1 MALGTQLYY
10 SSNNNPATETWTLET
25 AKIKIT
31 IKDAAIGKPR
41 TMEAIIVNTVDPLT
55 GQHSKELIYTSF
67 RRVKVVE
74 YNTNNT
80 IFIGRVEISQ
90 PMQDPSFGQI
100 LVISARDYLQTLLD
114 RKINSNYGS
123 SGAPMT
129 RSTMISQILTEYNT
143 PNATIT
149 TGGISSSPATGTS
162 DLIFRQY
169 AGSNKTVARA
179 IEELAQ
185 EEPWS
190 SSGWPSP
197 NGVMLYNGS
206 TYSDKST
213 ISSVFQ
219 SFLGATNHY
228 YYFGQTAPFVGVNFT
243 NIASSGNYGTLTWE
257 YSSGGA
263 FVPFSNLLQTANLN
277 TTGVAMVRW
286 EVPLSW
292 ATGTVNSLSNYWVRC
307 KASSVGAVASLK
319 ADCAIGVGFNYYID
333 ENGVFQYFRKGSR
346 PAGGPVANGLTISLS
361 PSSAAPLTQRQMLA
375 NYEFT
380 SQPKEIITRVYV
392 KGTAADTG
400 NVVSASA
407 CNEALEKEYNTVKEK
422 WDFISG
428 SGMNTTELTAY
439 AQARA
444 KSLLYATSSTVNRG
458 IVSVVKYPYYTV
470 LNSQLIGPAS
480 GVATAATGSNTLDT
494 ITFCKFTASASGNMD
509 IFRIKMASADT
520 IRTAIYA
527 DHALTPGS
535 PGIVLKTSEDA
546 VAASAGWNDVII
558 PPVTLVAGTVYWL
571 AINTQASNT
580 ICRASSGTGT
590 RKFIATSFYNAFT
603 DNPVTTSSDT
613 YISMVQGYSA
623 TFTLIRAGDL
633 VHAKCDMTDTDMD
646 FEVTDIE
653 YAEPNVSAK
662 ISLISPT
669 AGRGQEPDDMS
680 NILTR
685 LNDGDNAVIPSAR
698 IGDLVAKK
706 ITAGEI
712 LAGDI
717 VVDIGLGT
725 GGTLHSA
732 NYEHEVSGWMINYD
746 GFAEFQDVRVR
757 GKIYNSYLE
766 SGNYLNISGGAIQ
779 AGSGHV
785 LIDAN
790 GVGIIEDVSSVTA
803 AQLRFASTSAGL
815 TSNTACGIYQSNGW
829 LEIMGYN
836 ALEFGS
842 YGNTY
847 FNAAGGSFL
856 FNNGLSLRLPNQNTV
871 PAGSAGCV
879 YYDTAASAFYGY
891 AGSSWVVLGGATSSH
906 APNTD
911 WKLLSSNGGATLF
924 DTGNLVANLTVS
936 NGININATGSMTIN
950 TTGSFIQRM
959 LGSFIISN
967 EYMASVT
974 GRVTA
979 NNRLF
984 LTSVNNC
991 VHLQAPLGM
1000 VMPTAA
1006 SDPAGG
1012 LVGQMYFNTAS
1023 NVIRYWNGAWST
1035 IGGAG
1040 GSYLPLAGGTMTDGA
1055 VINSPGTLFLQP
1067 TNTLTLQSANS
1078 VVKILAPLGMVMP
1091 VGYSNPAAYS
1101 AGQMYYNPSTNT
1113 IQVYSSTGWG
1123 TLGGAGGVGAY
1134 LPLSGG
1140 TMTGGINFGTAY
1152 SNPMGLGELT
1162 YSNYFAITDY
1172 YTSRYIRFAVYSGIG
1187 MFLQNYDHSTE
1198 YIVIAAGDNL
1208 WLSSSNKSVIC
1219 TAPYGLSMPQ
1229 LSAPPPAGTA
1239 NRAGSL
1245 YYSSG
1250 SPNTIQLYNGA
1261 SWIEIGGSISGSYL
1275 PLAGGTMSGPINMY
1289 AGGTIHG
1296 NGVFTIDALTALT
1309 LSSPNTSVFS
1319 TQNLYLAAGASTY
1332 GVYIGNTNTN
1342 NNYIYFYGTR
1352 VSFTNCPVKFYSVT
1366 ADPAFGLEGDVIYRT
1381 DTHKIRYYGNG
1392 GWIDVA
1398 TGTGAGGMSNHAL
1411 DANPYHTALSNNTN
1425 FNVST
1430 TAHGFCPIANVGTNY
1445 FLRGDGTWAIPPA
1458 GGGSV
1463 ATDTIWDSVGD
1474 LAVGTGSNTATAFSA
1489 VGIPNGYVLTR
1500 HSGYPL
1506 GVQWLTP
1513 AAATWDATVSV
1524 YTSVTRALN
1533 TNYYNSTGKVLF
1545 VIVSARAAGGTNSLI
1560 AYVGSTNPA
1569 SIIIGQVYTPNDT
1582 DMAVTFMVPKGWYY
1596 NVVSADTWL
1605 GWSETAL
1612 G

>member
-129 RSTMISQILTEYNT
+129 RSIMISQILTEYNT
-143 PNATIT
+143 PNVTIT
-149 TGGISSSPATGTS
+149 TGGISPSPATGTS

-509 IFRIKMASADT
+509 VFRIKMASADT

-706 ITAGEI
+706 ITANEI

-717 VVDIGLGT
+717 VVDIGLASSGA
-725 GGTLHSA
+725 GGGNLHSA
-732 NYEHEVSGWMINYD
+732 NYEAGSSGWTINYD
-746 GFAEFQDVRVR
+746 GYAEFQDVRVR

-790 GVGIIEDVSSVTA
+790 GVGIIENISSVTA

-856 FNNGLSLRLPNQNTV
+856 FNNGLSLRLPNQSAV

-911 WKLLSSNGGATLF
+911 WKLLRSNGGSLLF
-924 DTGNLVANLTVS
+924 DSANLVSNLTVS
-936 NGININATGSMTIN
+936 AGVNINATGDMTIN
-950 TTGSFIQRM
+950 TTGAFVQRM

-967 EYMASVT
+967 EYMTSVT

-979 NNRLF
+979 NNRLL

-1000 VMPTAA
+1000 VMPSAA

-1023 NVIRYWNGAWST
+1023 NIIRYWNGSWST
-1035 IGGAG
+1035 IGGGAG
-1040 GSYLPLAGGTMTDGA
+1040 TYLPLAGG
-1055 VINSPGTLFLQP
+1055 
-1067 TNTLTLQSANS
+1067 
-1078 VVKILAPLGMVMP
+1078 
-1091 VGYSNPAAYS
+1091 
-1101 AGQMYYNPSTNT
+1101 AG
-1113 IQVYSSTGWG
+1113 
-1123 TLGGAGGVGAY
+1123 
-1134 LPLSGG
+1134 
-1140 TMTGGINFGTAY
+1140 
-1152 SNPMGLGELT
+1152 NPMSGDLYI
-1162 YSNYFAITDY
+1162 YS
-1172 YTSRYIRFAVYSGIG
+1172 
-1187 MFLQNYDHSTE
+1187 
-1198 YIVIAAGDNL
+1198 
-1208 WLSSSNKSVIC
+1208 
-1219 TAPYGLSMPQ
+1219 
-1229 LSAPPPAGTA
+1229 
-1239 NRAGSL
+1239 
-1245 YYSSG
+1245 
-1250 SPNTIQLYNGA
+1250 
-1261 SWIEIGGSISGSYL
+1261 GGSIRGNGILTVSAASYLSLASASGILLGNLNSNITWTSAAGGRSIINSTGALTIWNLGTTVANDYINIQTQAGSVYLQSGGGEIWVNAPKGVVMAPYAGIHSTVGIIEGATYYDTTNHCLRAFDGANWVAITGSGGGSYL
-1275 PLAGGTMSGPINMY
+1275 PLAGGTMSGNINMY
-1289 AGGTIHG
+1289 SGGVVHG
-1296 NGVFTIDALTALT
+1296 NGAFTIDALTALT

-1366 ADPAFGLEGDVIYRT
+1366 ADPALGLEGDVIYRT

-1474 LAVGTGSNTATAFSA
+1474 LAVGTGSNTATVFSA

-1596 NVVSADTWL
+1596 KVASEDTWL